1 MKVPWRRIEHWVL
14 SIPVLVGLVAL
25 AGIAIRGNRTAD
37 VPNLQPPPGVTLPP
51 STPSTATSDLTGVQL
66 PPVDGSTTVPGV
78 PDAGTSQLGGSVNG
92 PQGPVPG
99 ATVRVE
105 HLVDNRARSVDV
117 GTDASGHWGLPN
129 IAGGRYRVFA
139 FLPPTL
145 AQTDPEVFFLGAGEQ
160 KNLDLNVDAFT
171 GAPEVAIAIAPDPP
185 NVGQPTNLV
194 VRVTQRAVDGN
205 GVVRGAGVVGASV
218 TFNPSDG
225 WVVTGSPAASPTT
238 GTNENGDATFQIE
251 CRKAGANQIQVTVRL
266 SSSPQPLSVVQPVSA
281 CIDPRSTSTTTTT
294 APPGS
299 STTTS
304 IPAPN

>member
-14 SIPVLVGLVAL
+14 SVPVLIGLIVL
-25 AGIAIRGNRTAD
+25 AGIAIRGNRTAE
-37 VPNLQPPPGVTLPP
+37 VPNLRPPPGVTLPP
-51 STPSTATSDLTGVQL
+51 STPSTVGSDLTGVQL
-66 PPVDGSTTVPGV
+66 APVDGTTTVPGV

-99 ATVRVE
+99 AIVRVE

-117 GTDASGHWGLPN
+117 GTDGAGRWGLPN
-129 IAGGRYRVFA
+129 IAGGRYRVYA

-160 KNLDLNVDAFT
+160 KNLDLNVDVFT

-185 NVGQPTNLV
+185 NRGQPTSLV

-205 GVVRGAGVVGASV
+205 GVVRGAGVVGAGV

-225 WVVTGSPAASPTT
+225 WAITGSTAGSPTT
-238 GTNENGDATFQIE
+238 GTNENGDAMFQIE
-251 CRKAGANQIQVTVRL
+251 CRKPGANQIQVTVRL

-281 CIDPRSTSTTTTT
+281 CIDPRATTTTTT
-294 APPGS
+294 APGS
-299 STTTS
+299 STTTTTV
-304 IPAPN
+304 PTPN